1 MTLIIGVLV
10 SLSFFAKEDGTGIYH
25 QRGILS
31 VIITSILTICLTII
45 ATAKFW
51 YTHLWKKN
59 STHARHH
66 KHSQHHPAVR
76 ERQFREQRH
85 HQKR

>member
-1 MTLIIGVLV
+1 MLT
-10 SLSFFAKEDGTGIYH
+10 
-25 QRGILS
+25 
-31 VIITSILTICLTII
+31 VIITSILSFCLAIL

-66 KHSQHHPAVR
+66 NHSKYHPAMR
-76 ERQFREQRH
+76 EKEFREQRQ